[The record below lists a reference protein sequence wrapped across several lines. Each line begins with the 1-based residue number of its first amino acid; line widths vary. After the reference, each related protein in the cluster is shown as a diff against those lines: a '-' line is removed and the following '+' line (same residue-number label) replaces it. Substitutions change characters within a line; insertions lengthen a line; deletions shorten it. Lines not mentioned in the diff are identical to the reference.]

1 MDASRSR
8 VYVIQEQ
15 PRHNLAPAM
24 DFGQIITLLPPG
36 DANFSVQST
45 LEELKDGLSE
55 FDNDSD
61 WLLLT
66 GDPIAIGLATMLV
79 SQVGHE
85 IGFLKWDKQERRY
98 LPIRCR
104 V

>member
-1 MDASRSR
+1 VGT

-24 DFGQIITLLPPG
+24 EYGTIVTLLPPG

-45 LEELKDGLSE
+45 LDELRAGLKDFDSE
-55 FDNDSD
+55 SD

-66 GDPIAIGLATMLV
+66 GDPIAIGLATMVV
-79 SQVGHE
+79 SE
-85 IGFLKWDKQERRY
+85 ESWRLNFLKWDKQERRY
-98 LPIRCR
+98 LPIRCKI
-104 V
+104 